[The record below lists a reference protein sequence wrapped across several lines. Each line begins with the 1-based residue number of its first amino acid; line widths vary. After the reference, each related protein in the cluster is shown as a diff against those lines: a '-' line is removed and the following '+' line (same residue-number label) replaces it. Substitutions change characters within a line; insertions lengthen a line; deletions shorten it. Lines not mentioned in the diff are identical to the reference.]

1 MAESDKEIIVIA
13 LKPYLVD
20 NDRFDKKIQS
30 IAIDLILTIC
40 FQMGY
45 NYLNGGEVF
54 LPIFTSP

>member
-20 NDRFDKKIQS
+20 NDRFDKKMQS

-45 NYLNGGEVF
+45 NYLNGGEEN
-54 LPIFTSP
+54 LPIFISP

>member
-1 MAESDKEIIVIA
+1 MIFIA

-20 NDRFDKKIQS
+20 NERFDNKMQS

-54 LPIFTSP
+54 PPRVSSP